1 MSMNDSENTPWW
13 NTDLSTFKVT
23 LNDIATAF
31 NKEDMDYFKFVK
43 EVAKIDI
50 EESIK
55 SFMDEWF
62 NWCNIF
68 TSNIVIVALRFQKWK
83 LAAYYKD
90 EFEANK
96 DATNLIL
103 KYLFDADY
111 KKQMEWLKENKWLV
125 DNDLWIAWNNTIK
138 TIDKLKDFNDLK
150 IRFNKAWWELDVN
163 KFELNVDD
171 IIKALRWDDVDYF
184 DFAENYAKKNVHEYV
199 EKNFSEFTIKKLGK
213 EFTIE
218 KSPFWAFAL
227 LDRKLKVLL
236 FYKDFI
242 ENTYPKSAE
251 YIINSV
257 LGYVISY
264 QEFEEIFIR
273 NGFFLKH
280 EVIIK
285 RKMGLRMQKENY
297 DVTRPVWLPK

>member
-1 MSMNDSENTPWW
+1 MNDCENTPWW

-68 TSNIVIVALRFQKWK
+68 TSNVVIVALRFQKWK

-125 DNDLWIAWNNTIK
+125 DNDLWIAWNNIIK

-184 DFAENYAKKNVHEYV
+184 DFAENFAKKNVHEYV
-199 EKNFSEFTIKKLGK
+199 EKNYSEFTIKQLGK
-213 EFTIE
+213 EDTDG
-218 KSPFWAFAL
+218 KNPFWCFAL
-227 LDRKLKVLL
+227 LGRKLKVLL

-242 ENTYPKSAE
+242 ESTYPKSAE

-280 EVIIK
+280 EVTIR
-285 RKMGLRMQKENY
+285 RKMAIRMQKENY
-297 DVTRPVWLPK
+297 DVNRPVWWPK

>member
-1 MSMNDSENTPWW
+1 MNDSENTPWW

-68 TSNIVIVALRFQKWK
+68 TSNVVIVALRFQKWK

-171 IIKALRWDDVDYF
+171 ILKALRWDDVDYF

-199 EKNFSEFTIKKLGK
+199 EKNYSEFTIKRLGK
-213 EFTIE
+213 EDTGE
-218 KSPFWAFAL
+218 KVPFWGFAL
-227 LDRKLKVLL
+227 VGRKFKVVI

-242 ENTYPKSAE
+242 ESTYPKSAE

-264 QEFEEIFIR
+264 QEFEEILIG

-280 EVIIK
+280 EATIK

-297 DVTRPVWLPK
+297 DVNRPVWLPK